1 MTNDALRLL
10 SALGEGEDNAMTR
23 GALCALLG
31 LPDRTVRKLI
41 EEARRDETED
51 GPFIVNACEGKGYFL
66 ARNADEIE
74 RHYRAA
80 RRQALE
86 RAAESKKKYLDSVL
100 NGEKFSTPRCSI
112 SYRKTTGVEVSDMGA
127 VVAWMLAN
135 GHDDEVTYNAPT
147 VSKTDLATL
156 LKSGAEIDGATLV
169 QGMSMGVK

>member
-1 MTNDALRLL
+1 MNLYQID
-10 SALGEGEDNAMTR
+10 SALAECVDAETGEILDVEKLLELNMAR
-23 GALCALLG
+23 EQKIENIALWIKNDVAEAKAI
-31 LPDRTVRKLI
+31 R
-41 EEARRDETED
+41 EEEKT
-51 GPFIVNACEGKGYFL
+51 L
-66 ARNADEIE
+66 
-74 RHYRAA
+74 AA

-112 SYRKTTGVEVSDMGA
+112 SYCKTTSVEVSDMGA

-135 GHDDEVTYNAPT
+135 GHDGEVTYSAPT
-147 VSKTDLATL
+147 VSKTDLAPL